1 MRVKQALIHTDFH
14 RFTEIG
20 HIFHIK
26 YIFDNKNTFQ
36 VEIWPISCL
45 NDSETQE
52 RGLQGVKIQKISWGS
67 PPRTPLKACASTLS
81 ILS

>member
-1 MRVKQALIHTDFH
+1 MQDFQVRIHTAFH

-26 YIFDNKNTFQ
+26 YIFKNKNTFQ
-36 VEIWPISCL
+36 VKIWQLSHL

-52 RGLQGVKIQKISWGS
+52 RGL
-67 PPRTPLKACASTLS
+67 
-81 ILS
+81 